1 VRLGYPDREER
12 MSETVPEVGQMIRY
26 VTATA
31 KRGFLER
38 VEREGRV
45 ECVWGN
51 GWDGPHITTDTGT
64 CIPSLGDTWV
74 VVTSDR

>member
-1 VRLGYPDREER
+1 